1 MQILTYVMNQENDAV
16 PHTKETKGIL
26 VYPTIDT
33 ELDVSYVNKNTNHV
47 IRISTVNLNQDW
59 QMIEHR
65 LKEIIKE
72 Q

>member
-1 MQILTYVMNQENDAV
+1 MS
-16 PHTKETKGIL
+16 GIICIFVAIKRVVIEGTWVC
-26 VYPTIDT
+26 VY
-33 ELDVSYVNKNTNHV
+33 KNTNHV

-72 Q
+72 QEQ

>member
-1 MQILTYVMNQENDAV
+1 MV
-16 PHTKETKGIL
+16 HKESL
-26 VYPTIDT
+26 LYD
-33 ELDVSYVNKNTNHV
+33 TNHV